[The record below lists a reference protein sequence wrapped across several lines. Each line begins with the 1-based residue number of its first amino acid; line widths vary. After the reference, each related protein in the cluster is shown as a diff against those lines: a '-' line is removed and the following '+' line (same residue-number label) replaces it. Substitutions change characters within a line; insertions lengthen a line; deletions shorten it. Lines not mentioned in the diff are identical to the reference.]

1 MSQNKILNHLRA
13 IESQPSLVCLSFAT
27 ANEDCSPLAL
37 GAFMRKEEV
46 IAVVRRTDCDLILL
60 LLLLLLMGKMKR
72 NRRRRRWRCSGASA
86 LILKVAGSGFNAAQ
100 LASNCFML
108 VIAVVG

>member
-13 IESQPSLVCLSFAT
+13 IESQPSLVCLSFAV
-27 ANEDCSPLAL
+27 ANEDCAPLAL

-72 NRRRRRWRCSGASA
+72 NRRRWRCSGASA

>member
-1 MSQNKILNHLRA
+1 MAIFGSLDMSQNQILNHLRA

-72 NRRRRRWRCSGASA
+72 NRRRWRCSGASS
-86 LILKVAGSGFNAAQ
+86 LILKVAGSGEYTGFR
-100 LASNCFML
+100 L
-108 VIAVVG
+108 